1 VHAARKSIDE
11 AIDFAALK
19 LEGSLRTLA
28 LTTGNG
34 RNIPKK

>member
-19 LEGSLRTLA
+19 LEGFLRT
-28 LTTGNG
+28 
-34 RNIPKK
+34 

>member
-1 VHAARKSIDE
+1 MRDPIAE

-19 LEGSLRTLA
+19 LEGFLRTELSPQA
-28 LTTGNG
+28 TGG

>member
-19 LEGSLRTLA
+19 LESFMQTW
-28 LTTGNG
+28 
-34 RNIPKK
+34 P

>member
-19 LEGSLRTLA
+19 LEGFLR
-28 LTTGNG
+28 
-34 RNIPKK
+34 IEP